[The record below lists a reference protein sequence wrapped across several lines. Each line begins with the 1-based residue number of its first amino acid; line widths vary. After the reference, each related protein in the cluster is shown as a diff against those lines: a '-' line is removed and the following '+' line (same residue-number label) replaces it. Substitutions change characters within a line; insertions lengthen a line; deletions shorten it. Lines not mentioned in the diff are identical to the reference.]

1 MLQAPT
7 IQQKFN
13 KIPQTFIPLGPHRNT
28 KRKEP
33 VKLFRLF
40 ILLRTIIGLHCTIN
54 VRFILFTKQNC
65 TILSIFE
72 KSVQYCPHL
81 HKNV

>member
-65 TILSIFE
+65 TILYIFE